1 LLTAQ
6 LTGGLGNQ
14 LFTYTRLAHYAQTK
28 NLDFQV
34 DGSVVERVLGHTPDL
49 FDFKLLNEKRIF
61 ASDYGKIRVQLER
74 LFWRSSITRKLSRR
88 HQETLLGSENSLA
101 KQLDGWRVRGFFQD
115 FNVANEFL
123 SIFGKD
129 PLSLVT
135 ESPSLRLLSEQVRES
150 STVAIHIRRG
160 DYLDYKDSFG
170 LLSDDY
176 YLEAVATISKVKPF
190 THALIFSDSP
200 ELVVDFQRKI
210 GLESQIISPLELK
223 TSETMMLMSRCAGLI
238 TSNSTFSF
246 WAGALAD
253 HNSVVIPNPWFKSQD
268 EWLNSSNF
276 RNPKWENCESRWIT
290 E

>member
-1 LLTAQ
+1 MLTAQ

-14 LFTYTRLAHYAQTK
+14 LFTYTRLAHYARAK
-28 NLDFQV
+28 NIEFQV

-61 ASDYGKIRVQLER
+61 ASDYGKIRAQLER
-74 LFWRSSITRKLSRR
+74 LFWRSSITRKLSKR
-88 HQETLLGSENSLA
+88 HQETLLGNENALE
-101 KQLDGWRVRGFFQD
+101 KQLDGWKVRGFFQD
-115 FNVANEFL
+115 FNVADEFQ

-135 ESPSLRLLSEQVRES
+135 ESPSLRLLTEQVRES
-150 STVAIHIRRG
+150 STLAIHIRRG
-160 DYLDYKDSFG
+160 DYLNYKESFG

-176 YLEAVATISKVKPF
+176 YLEAATTIIKVKKF

-200 ELVVDFQRKI
+200 ELVVDFQRKL
-210 GLESQIISPLELK
+210 GLESQIVSPVELK

-246 WAGALAD
+246 WAAALAD
-253 HNSVVIPNPWFKSQD
+253 HNNVVIPNPWFKSVD
-268 EWLNSSNF
+268 KWLNSSNF
-276 RNPKWENCESRWIT
+276 RNPEWKNCESRWIT